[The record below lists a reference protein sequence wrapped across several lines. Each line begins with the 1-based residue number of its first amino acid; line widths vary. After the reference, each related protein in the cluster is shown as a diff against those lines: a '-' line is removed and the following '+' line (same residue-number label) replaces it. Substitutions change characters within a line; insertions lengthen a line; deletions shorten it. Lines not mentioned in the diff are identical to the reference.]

1 MTKKHWFR
9 NLSTRFASWHMQPMR
24 LERVASIYNALGLF
38 KDTAIDK
45 DNKKNTFK

>member
-1 MTKKHWFR
+1 
-9 NLSTRFASWHMQPMR
+9 MR

-45 DNKKNTFK
+45 DNKDSKDKDNKEYFK